1 MFFGTP
7 WSTYIFYNSI
17 QHSLYLVAL
26 SHMSDVELPYSSPA
40 ILSAHRPLSK
50 PLILWV
56 LVLVVATFLR
66 TRFNRLSD
74 KCPREAIF
82 HIWQEERKNRKTVK
96 RQCLGNAGGCD
107 WWVGESVDHL
117 YSWHQADC
125 RQCDPIYCI
134 ALFLATTDKNWF
146 NSIHIKANIQGGF
159 FNPPLLTSWTLCFL
173 GGI

>member
-74 KCPREAIF
+74 
-82 HIWQEERKNRKTVK
+82 NV
-96 RQCLGNAGGCD
+96 LGNAGGCD

-125 RQCDPIYCI
+125 HQCDPIYCI

-159 FNPPLLTSWTLCFL
+159 FNPPPPPHFL
-173 GGI
+173 DSLVFWGAFNGRNEFYAWSHFKNK